1 MKTSIIGPRVYRSLY
16 LLALGVM
23 TPAQAQDMLFHG
35 ELVEPPSCT
44 ISEGQVIDVPFGL
57 NIAVR
62 KLDGVNYRQVV
73 NYKIHCGVG
82 QLEWSLSLKIAGQA
96 TTFNPAAL
104 QTSVEG
110 LGIEMLQDGKPL
122 RLNTS
127 MAIEPKHPPALEAV
141 PVKDPAV
148 KLLATAFEVTA
159 TLTAEYQ

>member
-1 MKTSIIGPRVYRSLY
+1 MKASITGLQTRRYLC

-23 TPAQAQDMLFHG
+23 APVQAQNLTFEG

-44 ISEGQVIDVPFGL
+44 ISEGQVIDVPFGQ
-57 NIAVR
+57 NIAIR
-62 KLDGVNYRQVV
+62 KLDGVNYRKVV
-73 NYKIHCGVG
+73 NYKIHCDVG
-82 QLEWSLSLKIAGQA
+82 QLEWSLSLKISGQA

-122 RLNTS
+122 LLNKA
-127 MAIEPKHPPALEAV
+127 MPIDPNHPPALEAV

-148 KLLATAFEVTA
+148 ELLATAFEVSA